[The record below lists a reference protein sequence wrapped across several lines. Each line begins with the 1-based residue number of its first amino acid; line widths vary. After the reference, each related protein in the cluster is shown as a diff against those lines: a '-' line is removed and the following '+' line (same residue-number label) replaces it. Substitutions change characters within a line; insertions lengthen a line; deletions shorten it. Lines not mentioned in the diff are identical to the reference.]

1 MNFLRLTGKDKIMN
15 KKMKFYNVAAC
26 TPKLKIADPKYNAEQ
41 ILALVTANA
50 DKADLFVFP
59 ELSITAYTCADLFLQ
74 SLLIDEALSEALRL
88 KEQTGNSAL
97 RDKLLVIGLP
107 IRKDNRLFNCAM
119 YLMNGQILGIVPK
132 SFLPNYNE
140 FYEKRWFAEAKD
152 RLSDSIT
159 VCGEEIPFTP
169 NFLLRNEEL
178 GLTVGTDLCEDL
190 WMSVPPSS
198 VHALYGANLIVNLSA
213 SNELISKHKYRSTL
227 VEMQSAKCIA
237 AYVYA
242 SAGIEESTTD
252 VVFSG
257 HKIIASNGKRLQ
269 DVDYREEITVAT
281 IDLEKLA
288 NDRIRFNSFMANVPK
303 AEYVTK
309 ELVFTTDGTTEY
321 LNPVNPMPFVPKDTK
336 KRKER
341 CEEILDIQANGLC
354 ERMKTSGIHKLVIGM
369 SGGLDSTLAFLV
381 SIRACE
387 KLGLTPDNIIAIT
400 MPGFGTTSHTHG
412 NASKLMEYFHVDMRE
427 VSVVDGSLQNF
438 KDIGHDPQ
446 VYDVTYENVQARMR
460 TLILMN
466 TANKEGGLVVGTG
479 DLSELALGWC
489 TYNGDHMSMYAVN
502 VSIPKTL
509 VRYMI
514 EAQAEDYLKNE
525 ETKKIGEVLIAIC
538 ETPISPELLPT
549 DANGNMVQKTEDT
562 IGKYDLH
569 DFFLYQMFR
578 NGFAPKKIFFLAK
591 KAFADNKDVDDKR
604 ILDTMR
610 IFYRRFFTQ
619 QFKRSCLPDGPKVG
633 SVAVSPRGDLRMPS
647 DAARRLWENELD
659 ELAKKQ

>member
-1 MNFLRLTGKDKIMN
+1 MNRN
-15 KKMKFYNVAAC
+15 MKFYNVAAC
-26 TPKLKIADPKYNAEQ
+26 TPKLKVADPEYNAGQ
-41 ILALVTANA
+41 ILALVKEHA
-50 DKADLFVFP
+50 KEADLFVFP
-59 ELSITAYTCADLFLQ
+59 ELSVTGYTPADLFLQ
-74 SLLIDEALSEALRL
+74 SLLIDSAGTWALWL
-88 KEQTGNSAL
+88 KEQTGKEEL
-97 RDKLLVIGLP
+97 KDKLLVIGLP

-119 YLMNGQILGIVPK
+119 YLMNGSILGIVPK

-152 RLSDSIT
+152 RLSDT
-159 VCGEEIPFTP
+159 VWFDGEELPFTP
-169 NFLLRNEEL
+169 NLLLKEESL
-178 GLTVGTDLCEDL
+178 GLTIGTDICEDL
-190 WMSVPPSS
+190 WMAVPPSS

-213 SNELISKHKYRSTL
+213 SNELISKHKYRSAL
-227 VEMQSAKCIA
+227 VEMQSAKCICG
-237 AYVYA
+237 YVYA
-242 SAGIEESTTD
+242 SAGIDESTTD

-257 HKIIASNGKRLQ
+257 HKLIASNGKLLR
-269 DVDYREEITVAT
+269 DADYHEEIAVST
-281 IDLEKLA
+281 IDLEKLQ

-303 AEYVTK
+303 ADYVTVKLPEAAK
-309 ELVFTTDGTTEY
+309 ESNLY
-321 LNPVNPMPFVPKDTK
+321 HNPVNPMPFVPKDLK

-341 CEEILDIQANGLC
+341 CEEILDIQANGLY
-354 ERMKTSGIHKLVIGM
+354 ERMKKSGIRKLVIGM

-381 SIRACE
+381 SVRACE
-387 KLGLTPDNIIAIT
+387 KLGVPKENIIAVT

-412 NASKLMEYFHVDMRE
+412 NAAKLMEYFHVDKRE
-427 VSVVDGSLQNF
+427 VSIVDGSLQNF
-438 KDIGHDPQ
+438 KDIGHDPEI
-446 VYDVTYENVQARMR
+446 YDVTYENVQARMR

-466 TANKEGGLVVGTG
+466 TANKEGALVVGTG

-514 EAQAEDYLKNE
+514 ETEASDYLKE
-525 ETKKIGEVLIAIC
+525 EATRKIGEVLIAIC

-549 DANGNMVQKTEDT
+549 DAEGNMVQKTEDT

-578 NGFAPKKIFFLAK
+578 NGFGPKKIFFLAK
-591 KAFADNKDVDDKR
+591 KAFAENPDADEQR
-604 ILDTMR
+604 IRETMR

-647 DAARRLWENELD
+647 DAERALWERELLD
-659 ELAKKQ
+659 L